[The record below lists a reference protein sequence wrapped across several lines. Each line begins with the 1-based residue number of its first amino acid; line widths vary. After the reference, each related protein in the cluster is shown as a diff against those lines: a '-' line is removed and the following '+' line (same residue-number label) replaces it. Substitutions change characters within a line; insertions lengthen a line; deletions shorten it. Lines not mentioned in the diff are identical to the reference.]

1 MSPRDPDILGGRPG
15 RPSKDPKP
23 LALTAAEEDEFSKAR
38 SGKLEWVGPGVAA
51 YVLGISKDALKKR
64 RQRNE
69 GLIPEYRPVKSNR
82 QGAQY
87 RWSSVER
94 CGGAERMTRSTLPLV
109 QAVEPYAGAECIP
122 PNVLA
127 QRLDDVVAL
136 LKKLGVEGLKKDL
149 AWAYNDADRLV
160 GFASLHPQLP
170 ARALTLLEALD
181 APWVSSEARQPFHD
195 WAMGVLHSAAES
207 AAKAAD

>member
-1 MSPRDPDILGGRPG
+1 M
-15 RPSKDPKP
+15 
-23 LALTAAEEDEFSKAR
+23 TAAEDEELSKAK

-51 YVLGISKDALKKR
+51 YMLGISKDALKKR

-87 RWSSVER
+87 RWSSVDR
-94 CGGAERMTRSTLPLV
+94 CAGAERMTRSTLPLA
-109 QAVEPYAGAECIP
+109 QAVEPYPGAESIP

-127 QRLDDVVAL
+127 QRLDDVAAVL
-136 LKKLGVEGLKKDL
+136 EKLGIEGLERHL
-149 AWAYNDADRLV
+149 PWAYNRADRLV
-160 GFASLHPQLP
+160 GFASLHPRLP

-207 AAKAAD
+207 AARAAD

>member
-15 RPSKDPKP
+15 RPSKKPKP
-23 LALTAAEEDEFSKAR
+23 LALTAAEDEEFSRAK

-51 YVLGISKDALKKR
+51 YMLGISKDALKKR

-69 GLIPEYRPVKSNR
+69 GLIPEHKPVKSNR

-87 RWSSVER
+87 RWSSVRR
-94 CGGAERMTRSTLPLV
+94 CAGAERIQSD
-109 QAVEPYAGAECIP
+109 
-122 PNVLA
+122 VLA
-127 QRLDDVVAL
+127 QRLDDVVAA
-136 LKKLGVEGLKKDL
+136 LKKLGLEGLEKDL
-149 AWAYNDADRLV
+149 PWAYSRADRLV

-170 ARALTLLEALD
+170 ARALTVLEALD

>member
-69 GLIPEYRPVKSNR
+69 GLVPEHKPVRSNR

-87 RWSSVER
+87 RWSSVVR
-94 CGGAERMTRSTLPLV
+94 CAGAERIQSD
-109 QAVEPYAGAECIP
+109 
-122 PNVLA
+122 VLA
-127 QRLDDVVAL
+127 QRLDDVVAA
-136 LKKLGVEGLKKDL
+136 LKKLGLEGLEKDL
-149 AWAYNDADRLV
+149 PGLTTAPIAWW
-160 GFASLHPQLP
+160 GFTSFTHNCPRVRSRCLK
-170 ARALTLLEALD
+170 
-181 APWVSSEARQPFHD
+181 PWMPR
-195 WAMGVLHSAAES
+195 G
-207 AAKAAD
+207 